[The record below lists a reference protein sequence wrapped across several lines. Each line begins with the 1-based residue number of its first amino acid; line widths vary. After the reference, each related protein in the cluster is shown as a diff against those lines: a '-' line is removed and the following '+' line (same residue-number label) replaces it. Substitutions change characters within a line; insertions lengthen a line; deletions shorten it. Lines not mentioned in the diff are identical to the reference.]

1 MYICGNQNFTFM
13 RLIYCIIE
21 CSLRQRYWL
30 ALFIMTVCTPLK
42 AQNREDKSP
51 QETSETFFLAS
62 DGTASNPITF
72 TPAGQLTSPAGSVYN
87 VLNNDR
93 RITNGPF
100 CNSNPPP
107 TVPLAMSSITLTS
120 TSSSPFFS
128 INNSNGNL
136 LASTGFNGIPLGNY
150 TLTYTVCDVTF
161 PSICRTTQVNV
172 RVVAPSPR
180 LSQPEAAKTAP
191 QAPSAATQSCDCS
204 PIICFNDLNLK
215 NRLLNDLSSCFNL
228 TYTDYI
234 PVDANGDGEI
244 SMAEAALVGGMNL
257 NYFSGPKYTDL
268 TGLNCFPNL
277 KSLLLGDHLITTF
290 NLPQQFETLN
300 LQGNPINS
308 LNIGYYNNLKGINLS
323 NTPLN
328 TINLENCPLLEGLSI
343 GNSPNLTYLNLKNGS
358 SLNYTSIQMTAFCWN
373 NFPNLNTICVDDFEL
388 PALQNY
394 LFGCNVPT
402 STIAFPANC
411 GLNTSAFESSSL
423 LSVSP
428 NPSAGL
434 FYLHTSVALD
444 TSQIQ
449 VYNSLGQKVYQT
461 ALPAL
466 TPGQSVPIDLSG
478 QPTGVFHI
486 TLHTETASYTLKVSK
501 Q

>member
-1 MYICGNQNFTFM
+1 
-13 RLIYCIIE
+13 
-21 CSLRQRYWL
+21 
-30 ALFIMTVCTPLK
+30 
-42 AQNREDKSP
+42 
-51 QETSETFFLAS
+51 
-62 DGTASNPITF
+62 
-72 TPAGQLTSPAGSVYN
+72 
-87 VLNNDR
+87 
-93 RITNGPF
+93 
-100 CNSNPPP
+100 
-107 TVPLAMSSITLTS
+107 
-120 TSSSPFFS
+120 
-128 INNSNGNL
+128 
-136 LASTGFNGIPLGNY
+136 
-150 TLTYTVCDVTF
+150 
-161 PSICRTTQVNV
+161 TTQVNV

-180 LSQPEAAKTAP
+180 LSQPEVAKTAP

-215 NRLLNDLSSCFNL
+215 NRLL
-228 TYTDYI
+228 TDPSTCVDQGLI
-234 PVDANGDGEI
+234 NSFPVDANGDGEI
-244 SMAEAALVGGMNL
+244 SMAEAALVGGINIGHL
-257 NYFSGPKYTDL
+257 SGPKFTDL
-268 TGLNCFPNL
+268 TGLNCFQNL
-277 KSLLLGDHLITTF
+277 KLLVATDHLITTF
-290 NLPQQFETLN
+290 NLPQPLEVIL
-300 LQGNPINS
+300 LYGNPFNS
-308 LNIGYYNNLKGINLS
+308 FNAQNYTQLKRLALS
-323 NTPLN
+323 NTPISTL
-328 TINLENCPLLEGLSI
+328 NLENCPLLEGLFI
-343 GNSPNLTYLNLKNGS
+343 GNNPNLTYLNLKNGS

-423 LSVSP
+423 LRVSP

-434 FYLHTSVALD
+434 FYLHTSIALD

-486 TLHTETASYTLKVSK
+486 TLHTETASYALKVSK

>member
-1 MYICGNQNFTFM
+1 
-13 RLIYCIIE
+13 
-21 CSLRQRYWL
+21 
-30 ALFIMTVCTPLK
+30 
-42 AQNREDKSP
+42 
-51 QETSETFFLAS
+51 
-62 DGTASNPITF
+62 
-72 TPAGQLTSPAGSVYN
+72 
-87 VLNNDR
+87 
-93 RITNGPF
+93 
-100 CNSNPPP
+100 
-107 TVPLAMSSITLTS
+107 
-120 TSSSPFFS
+120 
-128 INNSNGNL
+128 
-136 LASTGFNGIPLGNY
+136 
-150 TLTYTVCDVTF
+150 VTF

-215 NRLLNDLSSCFNL
+215 NRLLSDLSTCSNL
-228 TYTDYI
+228 TNTSYI

-244 SMAEAALVGGMNL
+244 SMAEAALVGFINVAHL
-257 NYFSGPKYTDL
+257 SGPKYTDL

-277 KSLLLGDHLITTF
+277 KGVFASDHLITTF
-290 NLPQQFETLN
+290 NLPQQFEGLH
-300 LQGNPINS
+300 LQGNPLNS
-308 LNIGYYNNLKGINLS
+308 FNAQNYTQLKYLTLS
-323 NTPLN
+323 NTPISTL
-328 TINLENCPLLEGLSI
+328 NLENCPLLESLFI
-343 GNSPNLTYLNLKNGS
+343 GNNPNLTYLNLKNGS
-358 SLNYTSIQMTAFCWN
+358 SLNYTSIQMTSFCWN

-423 LSVSP
+423 LRVSP
-428 NPSAGL
+428 NPSTGL
-434 FYLHTSVALD
+434 FYLHTSIALD

-478 QPTGVFHI
+478 QPTGVFHM
-486 TLHTETASYTLKVSK
+486 TLHTETASYALKVSK

>member
-1 MYICGNQNFTFM
+1 M
-13 RLIYCIIE
+13 RLNFIIMQF
-21 CSLRQRYWL
+21 SFRQRYWL
-30 ALFIMTVCTPLK
+30 ALLLMTVCTALE

-51 QETSETFFLAS
+51 QETSETFFLVP
-62 DGTASNPITF
+62 DGTSTNPITF
-72 TPAGQLTSPAGSVYN
+72 NTAGQLTSPAGIVYN

-136 LASTGFNGIPLGNY
+136 LVNTLIGNIPVGNY
-150 TLTYTVCDVTF
+150 TLTYTVCDSTF

-180 LSQPEAAKTAP
+180 LSQPEVTKTAP
-191 QAPSAATQSCDCS
+191 QVPSTATPSCDCS

-215 NRLLNDLSSCFNL
+215 NRLLTDLSTCYNL

-244 SMAEAALVGGMNL
+244 SMAEAALVGYINISHL
-257 NYFSGPKYTDL
+257 SGPKFTDL
-268 TGLNCFPNL
+268 TGLNCFQNL
-277 KSLLLGDHLITTF
+277 KGLFAANQLITTF
-290 NLPQQFETLN
+290 NLPQPLESILLIDNPLN
-300 LQGNPINS
+300 SFNAQN
-308 LNIGYYNNLKGINLS
+308 YTQLKYLTLS
-323 NTPLN
+323 NTPISLLN
-328 TINLENCPLLEGLSI
+328 VENCPLLENLSI
-343 GNSPNLTYLNLKNGS
+343 GNNPNLTYLNLKNGS
-358 SLNYTSIQMTAFCWN
+358 SLLYSNIVMTSFCWN

-411 GLNTSAFESSSL
+411 GLDTSAFESSSL
-423 LSVSP
+423 LRVSP
-428 NPSAGL
+428 NPSSGI
-434 FYLHTSVALD
+434 FYLHTSLALD
-444 TSQIQ
+444 TRMIH

-461 ALPAL
+461 SLPPLAA
-466 TPGQSVPIDLSG
+466 G
-478 QPTGVFHI
+478 
-486 TLHTETASYTLKVSK
+486 E
-501 Q
+501 

>member
-1 MYICGNQNFTFM
+1 M
-13 RLIYCIIE
+13 RLIYIIMQ
-21 CSLRQRYWL
+21 CSFRQRYWL
-30 ALFIMTVCTPLK
+30 ALLLMTVCTSLE

-62 DGTASNPITF
+62 DGTSTNPITF
-72 TPAGQLTSPAGSVYN
+72 TTAGQLTSPAGTVYN

-128 INNSNGNL
+128 IDNSNGNL
-136 LASTGFNGIPLGNY
+136 LASGGFNGIPLGNY
-150 TLTYTVCDVTF
+150 TLTYTVCDLTF

-180 LSQPEAAKTAP
+180 LSQPEATKTAP
-191 QAPSAATQSCDCS
+191 QVASTATPSCDCS

-215 NRLLNDLSSCFNL
+215 NRLLTDLSTCFNL
-228 TYTDYI
+228 TFSSYI

-257 NYFSGPKYTDL
+257 NYFFGPKYTDL

-300 LQGNPINS
+300 LQGNSINS
-308 LNIGYYNNLKGINLS
+308 LNIGYYSNLKGINLS

-358 SLNYTSIQMTAFCWN
+358 SLNYTSIEMTSFCWN
-373 NFPNLNTICVDDFEL
+373 NFPNLTTICVDDFEL

-411 GLNTSAFESSSL
+411 GLDTSAFESSSL
-423 LSVSP
+423 LRVSP
-428 NPSAGL
+428 NPSSGI
-434 FYLHTSVALD
+434 FYLHTSLALD
-444 TSQIQ
+444 TRMIH

-461 ALPAL
+461 SLSPLAA
-466 TPGQSVPIDLSG
+466 GESIPIDLSA
-478 QPTGVFHI
+478 QPTGIFYI
-486 TLHTETASYTLKVSK
+486 TLYTETASYALKVSK

>member
-1 MYICGNQNFTFM
+1 
-13 RLIYCIIE
+13 
-21 CSLRQRYWL
+21 
-30 ALFIMTVCTPLK
+30 MTVCTPLK
-42 AQNREDKSP
+42 AQNREDKST

-72 TPAGQLTSPAGSVYN
+72 TPIGQLTSPTGTVYN

-93 RITNGPF
+93 RITNGSF
-100 CNSNPPP
+100 CNIDPRA

-120 TSSSPFFS
+120 TSSSPFFN
-128 INNSNGNL
+128 IDNSNGNL
-136 LASTGFNGIPLGNY
+136 RANTLIGNIPIGNY

-180 LSQPEAAKTAP
+180 LSQPEVAKTAP

-215 NRLLNDLSSCFNL
+215 NRLL
-228 TYTDYI
+228 TDPSTCVDQGLI
-234 PVDANGDGEI
+234 NSFPVDANGDGEI
-244 SMAEAALVGGMNL
+244 SMAEAALVGGINIGHL
-257 NYFSGPKYTDL
+257 SGPKFTDL
-268 TGLNCFPNL
+268 TGLNCFQNL
-277 KSLLLGDHLITTF
+277 KLLVATDHLITTF
-290 NLPQQFETLN
+290 NLPQPLEVIL
-300 LQGNPINS
+300 LYGNPFNS
-308 LNIGYYNNLKGINLS
+308 FNAQNYTQLKRLALS
-323 NTPLN
+323 NTPISTL
-328 TINLENCPLLEGLSI
+328 NLENCPLLEGLFI
-343 GNSPNLTYLNLKNGS
+343 GNNPNLTYLNLKNGS

-423 LSVSP
+423 LRVSP

-434 FYLHTSVALD
+434 FYLHTSIALD

-486 TLHTETASYTLKVSK
+486 TLHTETASYALKVSK